1 MIYLLLYWLSLFI
14 NKSDSYWFFI
24 TKAKKAGMN
33 EFILKLIVGHKI
45 TDLTENVYT
54 HRDINELKKEMLKI
68 KS

>member
-1 MIYLLLYWLSLFI
+1 
-14 NKSDSYWFFI
+14 
-24 TKAKKAGMN
+24 MN
-33 EFILKLIVGHKI
+33 EFILKIIVGHKI